1 MSLSK
6 HALTFLKRHYRALL
20 QRAYVLGLAAT
31 AERRF
36 TLIPAPHSAQP
47 APAYRRR
54 SKLTVP
60 MLVAITALTCG
71 PGLETAAAART
82 EFTGDS
88 LNGLY
93 TEGLE
98 IISAG
103 TYNVADGTKFQKV
116 NEIDGNG
123 ALYLSANTGDYG
135 LTFAGTA
142 EFSGNSAHTYGGA
155 IYTQGNLTIAG
166 GSGNITFSGN
176 SAIYNGGAIYTQGN
190 LTITGG
196 SGNITFSG
204 NYASNTGGAIYTQG
218 NLTIIGGNGN
228 ITFSEN
234 SAGNTAGAIYT
245 QEDLTIIGGNGNI
258 TFSGNSAIDTGR
270 AIYTRGNLTITGGSG
285 NITFSENSAS
295 IYGGAIYTQGNLTI
309 EGGAGNISFSGNHSY
324 CGGAIYSINGSI
336 NIRAG
341 TGGIEFVNN
350 YADSIGGAIYTTGNV
365 ANITLTAAE
374 GNITFSG
381 NTAGSSADNAVYM
394 GTTLFDA
401 TINLQATDGHYVS
414 FADAI
419 DGFSTSSITA
429 HINQRAQGTDYTG
442 AIKFSTSM
450 TLGQVTQHNGTFEL
464 SGNKTTLKSNYTLN
478 QGTYEVKTGATGE
491 HETFNY
497 KGGDFKLNGTLDVDT
512 FNQNAGD
519 LKAGTSADD
528 NLNLGTNGRIEVD
541 DYQLKNGSLTLGD
554 GADSL
559 TITSITLSQNTTL
572 TVEQGFSG
580 SIGSMVN
587 NGGTLTVE
595 EEGSFTASNS
605 FAHNAGTI
613 VLKPEAAFTIA
624 KDDYTSPATE
634 LNLSAGSK
642 FEVSAGSYTLSDGAT
657 VKVSGL
663 GSSITAQTI
672 KLNSNSTLHFTIDDS
687 VLGDNSDKAMLSL
700 IQTDNQ
706 ASAISLDGVKFTVD
720 SATSTAAKR
729 RAARTG
735 TAETVHLIH
744 SNKGFTGQPSDSS
757 NKLYKVTVT
766 DGESYRYDVETAT
779 PDPDPDTGGTDPGQ
793 GGTNPGEGTTP
804 PGSGGDGSGGDSLV
818 AVRDPLGLA
827 RLSAT
832 GNQARAFT
840 ILENGTF
847 AADSP
852 EERYFKAKGGI
863 FEVTQQDGTAG
874 LNALTALLPND
885 APVVLDQARHT
896 MSFITQA
903 AFDSTELPQARLSAT
918 ARGAVQDDSG
928 RISAPL
934 SLNSA
939 LWLKAHLNNLES
951 ERYDSGVAGYEGDL
965 SVLALGIDTAL
976 TDKWQLGFGF
986 SYSKGD
992 LDALSRS
999 VESEGY
1005 SLFTY
1010 GRYRSGNWYVNGLV
1024 AVSLEDYDEDSQVL
1038 TQRTKADYRAT
1049 TLYGAIFTGLE
1060 LSTAHGGSFTPE
1072 LGLTVLSTK
1081 LSDYDSD
1088 FSSDIEA
1095 ERATIS
1101 SALAGFKW
1109 QLQAISTEAAELTL
1123 QGSLHARYDLST
1135 AGVDYTVGL
1144 SNGTQLQLTG
1154 EEPNR
1159 FAVMPSLGVSLKLG
1173 QSRALEL
1180 EARYSAELSEHFT
1193 GQAVS
1198 LGLSYRF

>member
-1 MSLSK
+1 MK
-6 HALTFLKRHYRALL
+6 T
-20 QRAYVLGLAAT
+20 LG
-31 AERRF
+31 
-36 TLIPAPHSAQP
+36 
-47 APAYRRR
+47 
-54 SKLTVP
+54 
-60 MLVAITALTCG
+60 
-71 PGLETAAAART
+71 
-82 EFTGDS
+82 
-88 LNGLY
+88 
-93 TEGLE
+93 
-98 IISAG
+98 
-103 TYNVADGTKFQKV
+103 
-116 NEIDGNG
+116 
-123 ALYLSANTGDYG
+123 
-135 LTFAGTA
+135 
-142 EFSGNSAHTYGGA
+142 FSGNYASIAGGA
-155 IYTQGNLTIAG
+155 IFTQQGNLTIRA
-166 GSGNITFSGN
+166 GSGGIAFVNNHADI
-176 SAIYNGGAIYTQGN
+176 NGGAIYT
-190 LTITGG
+190 
-196 SGNITFSG
+196 S
-204 NYASNTGGAIYTQG
+204 
-218 NLTIIGGNGN
+218 
-228 ITFSEN
+228 
-234 SAGNTAGAIYT
+234 
-245 QEDLTIIGGNGNI
+245 
-258 TFSGNSAIDTGR
+258 
-270 AIYTRGNLTITGGSG
+270 
-285 NITFSENSAS
+285 
-295 IYGGAIYTQGNLTI
+295 
-309 EGGAGNISFSGNHSY
+309 
-324 CGGAIYSINGSI
+324 
-336 NIRAG
+336 
-341 TGGIEFVNN
+341 
-350 YADSIGGAIYTTGNV
+350 NV

-381 NTAGSSADNAVYM
+381 NTVGSSKDSNSIYISNNNGANVH
-394 GTTLFDA
+394 
-401 TINLQATDGHYVS
+401 LQAADKHAIS

-419 DGFSTSSITA
+419 AGTGQNKITA
-429 HINQRAQGTDYTG
+429 HINQGPDYDG

-491 HETFNY
+491 HKTFDYN
-497 KGGDFKLNGTLDVDT
+497 GGAFKLDGTLDVTT
-512 FNQNAGD
+512 FNQNSGD
-519 LKAGTSADD
+519 LKAGTGD
-528 NLNLGTNGRIEVD
+528 NLDLRTNGTMEVD
-541 DYQLKNGSLTLGD
+541 DYQLKNGSLTLGN
-554 GADSL
+554 GADKL
-559 TITSITLSQNTTL
+559 AITKITLSQNTTL
-572 TVEQGFSG
+572 TVEQGFSC
-580 SIGSMVN
+580 SIGSMID
-587 NGGTLTVE
+587 NGGTIILESGSKFTQQKVE
-595 EEGSFTASNS
+595 
-605 FAHNAGTI
+605 
-613 VLKPEAAFTIA
+613 
-624 KDDYTSPATE
+624 YTSPKTE
-634 LNLSAGSK
+634 LNLSAGST
-642 FEVSAGSYTLSDGAT
+642 FEVSSGSYTLSDGAT

-663 GSSITAQTI
+663 GSSIKAQTI
-672 KLNSNSTLHFTIDDS
+672 ALNSNSTLHFTIDDS
-687 VLGDNSDKAMLSL
+687 VLGNEPDNAMLSL
-700 IQTDNQ
+700 NQTAAD
-706 ASAISLDGVKFTVD
+706 ATAISLDGVKFTVD
-720 SATSTAAKR
+720 TATSTAAKR

-757 NKLYKVTVT
+757 NKLYKVILT
-766 DGESYRYDVETAT
+766 DGDESYRYDVETAT
-779 PDPDPDTGGTDPGQ
+779 PDPDPDTDGTDPGQ

-827 RLSAT
+827 RLGAT

-840 ILENGTF
+840 IIENGTF

-885 APVVLDQARHT
+885 APVVLDQVRHT
-896 MSFITQA
+896 ISFITQA

-918 ARGAVQDDSG
+918 ARGAVQDESG

-939 LWLKAHLNNLES
+939 LWLKARLNNLES

-976 TDKWQLGFGF
+976 SDKWQLGFGF

-1010 GRYRSGNWYVNGLV
+1010 GRYRSDNWYLNGLV

-1038 TQRTKADYRAT
+1038 TQRTTADYRAT
-1049 TLYGAIFTGLE
+1049 TLYGGIFTGLE

-1154 EEPNR
+1154 EEPDR
-1159 FAVMPSLGVSLKLG
+1159 FAVMPILGVSLKLG